1 MNAMVQIY
9 DKVLETKQVAEKSF
23 FEEMK
28 EGWEWYERN
37 QKEERLLEYR
47 KAYERESD
55 KNSFNAQMLATY
67 VDLFEEELK

>member
-1 MNAMVQIY
+1 MNAIIQIY
-9 DKVLETKQVAEKSF
+9 NKDVQTKKVAEKSF

-37 QKEERLLEYR
+37 QKEEQLLEYK
-47 KAYERESD
+47 KAYENESD

-67 VDLFEEELK
+67 VDLYEKELK